1 MNINI
6 ILSETQVKGIK
17 SYLTETSGHKATAK
31 EVKQYIY
38 GIVTSTIYNP
48 HEAISDYINFEENKS
63 FPRTDI

>member
-17 SYLTETSGHKATAK
+17 TYLTETSGEKATAK
-31 EVKQYIY
+31 DVKHYIY
-38 GIVTSTIYNP
+38 GIVTSIIYND
-48 HEAISDYINFEENKS
+48 HEAVSHYINFEENKS